1 MENNLIFDVSIIFF
15 ILVSA
20 LFAFSRGF
28 SQEVLSLFSWV
39 SAFFISFFCSKFLVG
54 YINILINNFL
64 ISKISSYILVFI
76 ISLFILSYVTSKFSY
91 TVKKSSVGAIDRSL
105 GFIFGI
111 ARGYILLCLILF
123 TVSNFY
129 FEKLPK
135 WLDESKMNYLLMHGA
150 TKIVYFFDKD
160 NNSAKVLEDKI
171 KTKSEKLFEKSIDSH
186 LRREKKSDSSGK
198 GYKKSDRENLDYLI
212 ENSNND

>member
-15 ILVSA
+15 ILISA

-28 SQEVLSLFSWV
+28 SQEILSLFSWV
-39 SAFFISFFCSKFLVG
+39 SSFFISFFFAKFFVD
-54 YINILINNFL
+54 YINYLINNFF
-64 ISKISSYILVFI
+64 ISKVSSYILVFI
-76 ISLFILSYVTSKFSY
+76 ISLFILSYATSKFSY

-105 GFIFGI
+105 GFFFGV

-123 TVSNFY
+123 TISNFY

-135 WLDESKMNYLLMHGA
+135 WLDESKMNYLLMYGA

-160 NNSAKVLEDKI
+160 NFSAKVLEDKI
-171 KTKSEKLFEKSIDSH
+171 RTKSEKLFEKSIDSH
-186 LRREKKSDSSGK
+186 LRREQKSDTNDE